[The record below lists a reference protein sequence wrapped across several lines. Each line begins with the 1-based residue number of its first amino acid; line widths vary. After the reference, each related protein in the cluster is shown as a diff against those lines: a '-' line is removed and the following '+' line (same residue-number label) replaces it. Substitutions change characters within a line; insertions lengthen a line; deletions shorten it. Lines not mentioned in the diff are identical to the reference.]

1 MSLRGISEAK
11 LRKMLE
17 RKSEDTENFASPDMR
32 GKSKF
37 VIIIF
42 Y

>member
-1 MSLRGISEAK
+1 MSIHGIGEGK
-11 LRKMLE
+11 LRKITAE
-17 RKSEDTENFASPDMR
+17 KSKPSENLASPDMR